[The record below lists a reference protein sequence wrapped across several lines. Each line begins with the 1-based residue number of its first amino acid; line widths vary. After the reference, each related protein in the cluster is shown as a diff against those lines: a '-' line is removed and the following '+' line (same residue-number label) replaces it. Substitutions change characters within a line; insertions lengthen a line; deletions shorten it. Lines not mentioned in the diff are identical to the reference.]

1 MAAKVN
7 NAVSREPDYI
17 TIDLLDLA
25 KVIWQKIWI
34 VLIGLVV
41 GIVLAFTVTKVLMTP
56 QYQATSVI
64 YLFSKT
70 TSITSLAD
78 LQVGSQLTA
87 DFQIIATT
95 RDVVEDVI
103 ETLNLDSS
111 YEQLV
116 SQISVTNPTSSHML
130 QVTVTDPNAERA
142 AKICNALSDK
152 LRDQIADIINT
163 DKPSMVQ
170 RAVVPTRPSSPN
182 LKKNVGIGA
191 LLGVVL
197 AAAFIVLRYVLDDTI
212 KTREDVEKY
221 LGVDVLAAFPVV
233 KDYNKSVQS
242 NRFKA
247 NEDRRM
253 RERSR

>member
-1 MAAKVN
+1 MSTEVNGNQRPMA
-7 NAVSREPDYI
+7 DDD
-17 TIDLLDLA
+17 TIDLLELA
-25 KVIWQKIWI
+25 GVIWRKIWI
-34 VLIGLVV
+34 VVLGFVV
-41 GIVLAFTVTKVLMTP
+41 GAVLAFFVTKFLMTP
-56 QYQATSVI
+56 QYKATSVI
-64 YLFSKT
+64 YIFSKT

-170 RAVVPTRPSSPN
+170 RAVVPTHPSSPN

-197 AAAFIVLRYVLDDTI
+197 AAAFIVLRYMLDDTI

-221 LGVDVLAAFPVV
+221 LGVDILAAFPVV
-233 KDYNKSVQS
+233 KDLNKTNQK
-242 NRFKA
+242 NRYVA
-247 NEDRRM
+247 EQRR
-253 RERSR
+253 

>member
-1 MAAKVN
+1 MGTEQN
-7 NAVSREPDYI
+7 SINRPEPDYI

-25 KVIWQKIWI
+25 KVILNKIWI
-34 VLIGLVV
+34 VVIGVV
-41 GIVLAFTVTKVLMTP
+41 LGIVLSFTVTKVLMTP
-56 QYQATSVI
+56 QYEATSVI
-64 YLFSKT
+64 YIFSKT

-103 ETLNLDSS
+103 KTLNLDSS

-116 SQISVTNPTSSHML
+116 RQISVTNPASSHML
-130 QVTVTDPNAERA
+130 QVTVTDPNPERA

-170 RAVVPTRPSSPN
+170 RAVVPTQRSSPDTR
-182 LKKNVGIGA
+182 KNVGIGA
-191 LLGVVL
+191 LLGAVIS
-197 AAAFIVLRYVLDDTI
+197 AAFIVLRYVLDDTI

-221 LGVDVLAAFPVV
+221 LGVDVLAAFPIV
-233 KDYNKSVQS
+233 KDYNKNVQG

-247 NEDRRM
+247 NEQRRM
-253 RERSR
+253 RERS